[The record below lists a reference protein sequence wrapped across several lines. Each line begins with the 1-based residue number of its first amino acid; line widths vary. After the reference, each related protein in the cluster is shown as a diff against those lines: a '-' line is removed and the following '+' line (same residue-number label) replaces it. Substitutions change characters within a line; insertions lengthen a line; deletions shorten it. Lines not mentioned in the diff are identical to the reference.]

1 MNVSTGTL
9 LWTKVEYIYLCTWA
23 REYLKSSQKAQSFG
37 YLQGVLSI
45 LDEKFLQ
52 IQNVITLHCF
62 LNSGTSVLLGVLF
75 LISIFY
81 SVILFRRG
89 LGISY
94 LSVFKKGG
102 KDCSYLEN
110 NILCKILS
118 SLMSG
123 IWKNLEEIMKI
134 VNFHG
139 QT

>member
-1 MNVSTGTL
+1 MWAQGLSYEPKL
-9 LWTKVEYIYLCTWA
+9 SIYIYVLELENIWN
-23 REYLKSSQKAQSFG
+23 RHRKQKVLVIFKEY
-37 YLQGVLSI
+37 VSI

-62 LNSGTSVLLGVLF
+62 LNSGTSVLLWVLF

-110 NILCKILS
+110 NILCKALS
-118 SLMSG
+118 SLMSR
-123 IWKNLEEIMKI
+123 IWKNLEEIVKI
-134 VNFHG
+134 INFHG